1 MKSPA
6 HGRNINKGIDYFTL
20 LYYLSVSIN
29 IDIHA
34 SVWYNVRVIYAHFV
48 VYDTMCVGFVSNLFI
63 EFNIVY
69 AKKIS
74 TLRNIISE
82 GGCYWNHDFESM

>member
-20 LYYLSVSIN
+20 LYYVNQCKMYISIFTS
-29 IDIHA
+29 A
-34 SVWYNVRVIYAHFV
+34 RYNVLVIYAHFV

-82 GGCYWNHDFESM
+82 GGCY